1 MISTDD
7 VKVRRTTLVVP
18 ANRRRFIEKSITT
31 EADVVMLDME
41 DAVVYTDEAKAEARR
56 TVLYA
61 MRNIDFSHKE
71 VIIRAN
77 PVNSPW
83 FDADLETI
91 VQARPQAIVPA
102 KVTTADDVMKVEAKL
117 EAAGAPDDLGIWVGV
132 ETVGA
137 VLNCESIARASR
149 RVELLRFGIGD
160 YTVTMQGQFAED
172 NSHLIY
178 PLSKV
183 LAVARWL
190 GLMATAAAVVFSDI
204 RRVDLVRQNAVLL
217 RRLGYDGATV
227 IHPSHL
233 AEVNAVFTP
242 TADEIEWALRQE
254 EMLAKA
260 KDDAVVVVDGQLVEM
275 VHLKLARRTLAIARK
290 LGLTT

>member
-1 MISTDD
+1 M
-7 VKVRRTTLVVP
+7 
-18 ANRRRFIEKSITT
+18 
-31 EADVVMLDME
+31 
-41 DAVVYTDEAKAEARR
+41 
-56 TVLYA
+56 
-61 MRNIDFSHKE
+61 H
-71 VIIRAN
+71 
-77 PVNSPW
+77 
-83 FDADLETI
+83 
-91 VQARPQAIVPA
+91 
-102 KVTTADDVMKVEAKL
+102 
-117 EAAGAPDDLGIWVGV
+117 
-132 ETVGA
+132 
-137 VLNCESIARASR
+137 
-149 RVELLRFGIGD
+149 
-160 YTVTMQGQFAED
+160 GQFADD

-233 AEVNAVFTP
+233 AEVNGVFTP

-254 EMLAKA
+254 EILTKA
-260 KDDAVVVVDGQLVEM
+260 GADAVVVVDGQLVEM

-290 LGLTT
+290 LGLVGPMA